1 MRATIHIASEKFEAF
16 KKAMPAEAMN
26 HSMAVILDSNE
37 LRGWG
42 NGSIEYLAGLD
53 SLNTTSSG
61 LSELKKFH
69 QDKKDWLLGFI
80 TYDYKNQLEELSSRN
95 ENQMPLPELCFFQP
109 RYLFIKDQQGFRLE
123 YHSEASSEEIK
134 KLMMRL
140 QSQPTKPVAL
150 PIINFQ
156 PKVDADEYIKRVA
169 QIQEN
174 IHRGDIYELNYCIE
188 YFAAPA
194 PIDPAATWLRLVE
207 ASPTPFSAFVKYQQ
221 QYTMCAAPERDLLH
235 TNGHLVS
242 QPIKGTAARA
252 ADPETDAHN
261 KAMLAASEKER
272 AENIMITDL
281 VRNDLSRI
289 AQQGSVKVEELC
301 GLYGFRQVWQMIT
314 TITARLNGSRHWTD
328 ALATSFPMGSMT
340 GAPKIKA
347 MQLIDGYEETK
358 RGIYSGAIGYIT
370 PTGDFDFNVVIRS
383 LFFNESEQH
392 LSFMVG
398 SAITMGSKPEDEFKE
413 CQVKAAAMRKI
424 FNQQP

>member
-1 MRATIHIASEKFEAF
+1 MRATINIASAKFEAF
-16 KKAMPAEAMN
+16 QKAMPAETRN
-26 HSMAVILDSNE
+26 HSMAVILDSNQ

-42 NGSIEYLAGLD
+42 NGCLEYMAALGALD
-53 SLNTTSSG
+53 TTSSG
-61 LSELKKFH
+61 LPELKRFH
-69 QDKKDWLLGFI
+69 QEKKDWLLGFI
-80 TYDYKNQLEELSSRN
+80 TYDYKNQLEELTSCNS
-95 ENQMPLPELCFFQP
+95 NQMPLPDLCFFQP

-123 YHSEASSEEIK
+123 YPSEAHGTEIEQ
-134 KLMMRL
+134 LMERL
-140 QSQPTKPVAL
+140 QSHATIKQELPT
-150 PIINFQ
+150 INFQ
-156 PKVDADEYIKRVA
+156 PRVEAGNYKKRVA

-194 PIDPAATWLRLVE
+194 QIDPTTTWLRLIE
-207 ASPTPFSAFVKYQQ
+207 ASPTPFSAFVKHLQH
-221 QYTMCAAPERDLLH
+221 YTLCASPERYLLH
-235 TNGHLVS
+235 TNGNLVS

-252 ADPETDAHN
+252 ADPETDAIN
-261 KAMLAASEKER
+261 KMMLATSEKER

-289 AQQGSVKVEELC
+289 AKQGSVKVEELC

-314 TITARLNGSRHWTD
+314 TITARLDENHHWTD

-347 MQLIDGYEETK
+347 MQLIDSYEVTK

-370 PTGDFDFNVVIRS
+370 PAGDFDFNVVIRS
-383 LFFNESEQH
+383 LFYNAQEGF

-398 SAITMGSKPEDEFKE
+398 SAITIGSKPEEEFKE
-413 CQVKAAAMRKI
+413 CQMKAAAMRKI